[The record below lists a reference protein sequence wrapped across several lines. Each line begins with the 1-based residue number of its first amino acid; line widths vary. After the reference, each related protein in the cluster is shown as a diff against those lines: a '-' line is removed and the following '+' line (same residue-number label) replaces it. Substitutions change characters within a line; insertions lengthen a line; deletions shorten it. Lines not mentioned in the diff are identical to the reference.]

1 MQAAWVSL
9 KENVNC
15 VCKLTDVVSRAENY
29 CRRKAC
35 DSRHE
40 SLEKELVHQLRNP
53 FCEALFRPNYPKTQF
68 HELSIGDP
76 SRNIIELIFKR
87 ASVDPSKPP
96 WKIKRVLRVK
106 SSMDALES
114 FEEYREKVMRKA
126 YEQHKRHPRSVVDG
140 NELLLFY
147 GTTMA
152 CCSRKLKQVSELCKD
167 PSCRACRIIHSRFDM
182 EFTRNNG
189 IRLSTSSEEVSDGM
203 VSFKLKNLKR
213 AVIVCRVIAGRISNT
228 IDGVYEE
235 CDSIGREGPQSNLEY
250 LIVQNPCAVLPCFLI
265 VFN

>member
-1 MQAAWVSL
+1 MQAVWVSL

-15 VCKLTDVVSRAENY
+15 VSKLTDVVGRPGNN
-29 CRRKAC
+29 CRKKAY
-35 DSRHE
+35 DSRNE
-40 SLEKELVHQLRNP
+40 NLEKELVHQLRNP
-53 FCEALFRPNYPKTQF
+53 FRESLFRPNYPKTQF
-68 HELSIGDP
+68 YELNNGDP
-76 SRNIIELIFKR
+76 SRNIIELIFQK
-87 ASVDPSKPP
+87 AAMNPSKPP

-106 SSMDALES
+106 NSIEVLER
-114 FEEYREKVMRKA
+114 FEEYREKVMKNA
-126 YEQHKRHPRSVVDG
+126 YEQHRRHPRSMVDG

-182 EFTRNNG
+182 EFTRKNG
-189 IRLSTSSEEVSDGM
+189 IRLSTCSEEVSDSM

-213 AVIVCRVIAGRISNT
+213 AVIVCRVIAGRIANT

-235 CDSIGREGPQSNLEY
+235 FDSIGREGPQSNLEY
-250 LIVQNPCAVLPCFLI
+250 LTVQNPCAILPCFVI